1 MVAAMDA
8 ELACGVRVG
17 ALLNVLDV
25 GAVDADRH
33 VVLGLAGDGAGVAA
47 DASPIV
53 NHESV
58 VHHGISIR

>member
-1 MVAAMDA
+1 MDA
-8 ELACGVRVG
+8 ELASGVGVG
-17 ALLNVLDV
+17 ALLDVLDV
-25 GAVDADRH
+25 SAVDADGH

-58 VHHGISIR
+58 IHHGASVR